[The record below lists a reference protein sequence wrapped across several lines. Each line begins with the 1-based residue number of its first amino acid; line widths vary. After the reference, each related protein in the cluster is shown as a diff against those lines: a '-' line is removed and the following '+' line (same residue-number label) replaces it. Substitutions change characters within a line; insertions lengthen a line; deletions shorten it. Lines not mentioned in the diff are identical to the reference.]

1 METYVDNLGP
11 SKVSGLQDPNDNWD
25 DTCAVSGG
33 IDAAA
38 KNTLGPDGLT
48 PLIERCLPGEVKIGV
63 GNGSLVAT
71 DVRAPDN
78 STYGPGMLYPLRILT
93 TD

>member
-1 METYVDNLGP
+1 MLTYTDNLGP
-11 SKVSGLQDPNDNWD
+11 SKVSGLQDPNDAWD

-38 KNTLGPDGLT
+38 KNALGPDGLS
-48 PLIERCLPGEVKIGV
+48 PLIERCLPGSVQIGV
-63 GNGSLVAT
+63 GVGALAAV

-78 STYGPGMLYPLRILT
+78 STYGPGLLYALRILT